1 MDQPFKIINS
11 WFTSVV
17 CQREGPPE
25 QVLIPSRDSQVA
37 LSSPHSRSRGQPRLS
52 FLLGEAC
59 RSAPQTSGSA
69 HLQAA
74 SPGSPTSCSIL
85 EARFSLPFPSLP
97 KPASCLLWQ
106 REPHT
111 ISKKHK
117 GKMRTAR
124 AAEPGLIVLALEL
137 TVLLVRGRE
146 SGQWVQS

>member
-1 MDQPFKIINS
+1 M
-11 WFTSVV
+11 
-17 CQREGPPE
+17 
-25 QVLIPSRDSQVA
+25 
-37 LSSPHSRSRGQPRLS
+37 RLS

-85 EARFSLPFPSLP
+85 EAHFSLPFPSLP

-111 ISKKHK
+111 VSKKHK
-117 GKMRTAR
+117 GKMRTPR

-137 TVLLVRGRE
+137 TVLRVRE
-146 SGQWVQS
+146 TANQDSGFDLNFVFSAYLILGKWFYLFVPVYSSVK